1 MNFRLPYFF
10 TIFLAGLLTFACG
23 SDPEPDLEPDPE
35 LSILVQPSDENL
47 FSEGLLVGGQDI
59 MLTASVSHAGD
70 PGSEATQLQFYRSKD
85 AAISTDDSPEGERP
99 VEALSSGASVDV
111 NITVTLPSEVGSY
124 YYGACITLPNFHE
137 NCSPGLEIIVSEVT
151 QVTPGSMT
159 ESSLPAGGSNY
170 FLFTLESTQ
179 GMAIHTSGRVDTTG
193 RLYDG
198 DGALVATNFNSGES
212 GNFRLDRPLVS
223 GTYFI
228 RVSGNDMSTA
238 GSYTLHLE
246 RSDVTTLEVNPMTA
260 PTYTLAAGGSH
271 YFQLAL
277 ESTQFLVIYSRG
289 TTYTT
294 GRLYDSSGVPLATD
308 FKRGGGGNFRIDRPL
323 APGTYFLRVHGA
335 FQSVAGDYTL
345 HVEGGDIT
353 TIEPGSTAEDTL
365 TNSRYSHFQFTLES
379 AQGMTIFASGGSR
392 TLGRLYDSDGV
403 ELAAHVRISRGNFR
417 FVLPLPAGTYFIQV
431 QGGFPSI
438 MDSYTLHVMGASV
451 TAVQPGSMTNGML
464 AAGGVSDYFQFT
476 LESNRG
482 MAIYT
487 SGEADTTGRLYNDRG
502 MLLVNDENSGE
513 GEHFRI
519 DRPLPPG
526 TYFIR
531 VTAADIRNVGDYTLH
546 VEEASMTTVTPG
558 SMTDGILTA
567 GVSSY
572 FQFTLESARG
582 LIIYTSGEPDTTGR
596 LYDGRGMLLAADENS
611 GEGTNFRI
619 NRLLVPGTYFI
630 QVSGASGSVSGR
642 YTLHV
647 EGETTV
653 EPGSMTDGIVAAGVS
668 SYFRFTLESA
678 RRMAIYT
685 SGEGDT
691 FGELYD
697 GRGMLLIQDFNS
709 GEGQHFRIETIL
721 PPGTYLI
728 RVSGAFGSATGTYT
742 LHVEGRDTTVTP
754 GSMTESTLPAGGS
767 NYFRFTLSGTGTL
780 ESARRMAIYTS
791 GGTNVTGRLYDAR
804 GMLLTTDENSGEGDN
819 FRIESILPS
828 GTYFIQVS
836 GADAS
841 VSGTYTL
848 HVEGDTAV
856 TLGSMT
862 EGMLAAG
869 GSDYFRFTLTSAQPL
884 AIYTSGRTNTT
895 GRLYDDRGVLLASD
909 SLSGAGLNFEIVR
922 QLDPGT
928 YFIRVNGADTSIA
941 GDYTLHVEAVSATTV
956 TLGSMTGSTLPAG
969 GSDYFQ
975 FTLTSAQPLTIYT
988 SGTTNTFG
996 RLYDSNLVVLAAD
1009 NDSGANSNF
1018 QIDRR
1023 FTPGTYFIRVTA
1035 ADIRNVGDYTLHVEV
1050 FDITAITALT
1060 LPGMAGDTET
1070 SNQTPTT
1077 STDYFRLQIETSR
1090 TLTIWSE
1097 RSLDSGTLG
1106 ITIYDAGLNMNPGDD
1121 EDNGSEFRISLEFN
1135 PGTYLLEVSLTD
1147 GIHPY
1152 KIHIMWEADDG

>member
-1 MNFRLPYFF
+1 MNFRLSYFF
-10 TIFLAGLLTFACG
+10 TIFLAGLLTLGCG

-35 LSILVQPSDENL
+35 LSILVQPSDKNPL
-47 FSEGLLVGGQDI
+47 SEGLFVGGQNI

-70 PGSEATQLQFYRSKD
+70 PGSEATQLQFYRSED
-85 AAISTDDSPEGERP
+85 AAVSTDDSPEGERP

-137 NCSPGLEIIVSEVT
+137 NCSPGLEIIVSA
-151 QVTPGSMT
+151 VTPITPVSMT
-159 ESSLPAGGSNY
+159 NASLPAGGSNY

-198 DGALVATNFNSGES
+198 DGALVAVNFNSGES

-228 RVSGNDMSTA
+228 RVSGNDLSTA
-238 GSYTLHLE
+238 GGYTLHLE
-246 RSDVTTLEVNPMTA
+246 ESDVTTLEVNPMTA

-353 TIEPGSTAEDTL
+353 TIEPGSTAEDTV

-379 AQGMTIFASGGSR
+379 AQGMAIVTDRGSR
-392 TLGRLYDSDGV
+392 IFGRLYDSDGV
-403 ELAAHVRISRGNFR
+403 ELAAELRNIGNFR

-431 QGGFPSI
+431 QGGLPSI
-438 MDSYTLHVMGASV
+438 MDSYTLHVEGTSV

-464 AAGGVSDYFQFT
+464 AVGDRNYFQFT
-476 LESNRG
+476 LESTRG

-487 SGEADTTGRLYNDRG
+487 SGEANTTGRLYDGRG
-502 MLLVNDENSGE
+502 MLLATDENSGE

-526 TYFIR
+526 TYFIEVR
-531 VTAADIRNVGDYTLH
+531 EASGSSTGTYTLH
-546 VEEASMTTVTPG
+546 VEEASVATVTPG

-567 GVSSY
+567 GDSSY

-582 LIIYTSGEPDTTGR
+582 LIIYTSGEPDTTGS
-596 LYDGRGMLLAADENS
+596 LYDGRGMLLAADENR

-619 NRLLVPGTYFI
+619 ERLLVPGTYFI
-630 QVSGASGSVSGR
+630 QVSGANASVSGR

-678 RRMAIYT
+678 RRLAIYT
-685 SGEGDT
+685 SGEAGP

-697 GRGMLLIQDFNS
+697 GRGMFLTSDFNS

-728 RVSGAFGSATGTYT
+728 RVGRAFGSPTGTYT
-742 LHVEGRDTTVTP
+742 LHVEGDTAVTP

-895 GRLYDDRGVLLASD
+895 GRLYDDRGVLLASN
-909 SLSGAGLNFEIVR
+909 SFSGFGTNFEIVR

-928 YFIRVNGADTSIA
+928 YFIRVNGTRRSTA
-941 GDYTLHVEAVSATTV
+941 GSYTLHVEAVSATTV

-975 FTLTSAQPLTIYT
+975 FTLTSAQPLAIHT

-996 RLYDSNLVVLAAD
+996 RLYDSNLVVLAVD
-1009 NDSGANSNF
+1009 NDSGTDSNF
-1018 QIDRR
+1018 QIVRGL
-1023 FTPGTYFIRVTA
+1023 TPGTYFIRVSGANLMTA
-1035 ADIRNVGDYTLHVEV
+1035 GDYTLHVEV

-1077 STDYFRLQIETSR
+1077 STNYFRLQVETTR
-1090 TLTIWSE
+1090 TLMIWSE
-1097 RSLDSGTLG
+1097 RSSGGTLG
-1106 ITIYDAGLNMNPGDD
+1106 ITIYDAGLNILVNPGDD
-1121 EDNGSEFRISLEFN
+1121 EDNGSNFRISREFT

-1152 KIHIMWEADDG
+1152 KIHIRWETDDG